1 MTEKSVSDNDR
12 IADSA
17 EAVGDPGAS
26 DPADLDG
33 VAAENAVDDQ
43 EAEVDRLA
51 VDAD

>member
-1 MTEKSVSDNDR
+1 MSEKAVSDDDR

-17 EAVGDPGAS
+17 DAVGDPGAE

-33 VAAENAVDDQ
+33 AAAEQAVDDQ

-51 VDAD
+51 ADTD

>member
-1 MTEKSVSDNDR
+1 MSEKSGSDDDR

-17 EAVGDPGAS
+17 DAVGDPGAS

-33 VAAENAVDDQ
+33 VAAEKAVDAQ

-51 VDAD
+51 ADAD